1 MNRPERYDAK
11 RAGDLISHL
20 LDEPMY
26 MGEGDDPSVG
36 QLDVAECAAKIV
48 DGFLD
53 YCTCDACAVEF
64 IRLGE

>member
-1 MNRPERYDAK
+1 MDRPERFDYE
-11 RAGDLISHL
+11 RAGELISHL
-20 LDEPMY
+20 LDEPTY
-26 MGEGDDPSVG
+26 MGESP
-36 QLDVAECAAKIV
+36 ECAAKIV